1 MQVCR
6 THIVLSSLVIASA
19 CLAFAIPTVRADE
32 ASSTVV
38 MVDTTSIPT
47 VSAQDDPST
56 PQVDATQQQISAKE
70 KKVKALD
77 EVIAQYRARVEQQ
90 MSTAA
95 SLQAQLALLDAQ
107 ADVQTASITRA
118 NAESE
123 RLSLVIE
130 QTGKQIQEANATL
143 TVRRA
148 LLEDAIVRLDESDAT
163 SPLLAMLGEGS
174 LSGYVSRRED
184 WRSVEAQ
191 LAQRVEDVASAKQVL
206 ERARL
211 AAQTAQTAQLQQV
224 QLLTDARRHLDE
236 ERNAKLSLVAETHNR
251 EDQYRRLMA
260 DLARQ
265 QQDESDAAGLL
276 RDQLRT
282 TIETSDDT
290 LARGEVLLDWPI
302 EAKKGISALFHD
314 QTYPFRDMFEH
325 PGIDLPTPVGTPVRA
340 AAGGYV
346 AWNRTGRQYGNYIM
360 IIHPNGIASVYAH
373 LSAFV
378 AKPDTYVERGEV
390 IGYSG
395 GRPGDQ
401 GAGLSTG
408 AHLHFE
414 VRQDGIPVD
423 PLPFLPEM
431 GS

>member
-1 MQVCR
+1 MQVR
-6 THIVLSSLVIASA
+6 GISIVLSSLVITGA
-19 CLAFAIPTVRADE
+19 CLAFAMPAAQADE

-38 MVDTTSIPT
+38 MVDTMSIPT
-47 VSAQDDPST
+47 SMADDDPSAG
-56 PQVDATQQQISAKE
+56 QVDATQQQISAKE

-90 MSTAA
+90 MLTAA

-107 ADVQTASITRA
+107 ADVQTASIARA
-118 NAESE
+118 NAEAE
-123 RLSLVIE
+123 RLALVIE
-130 QTGKQIQEANATL
+130 QTGKQIQTMEATL

-148 LLEDAIVRLDESDAT
+148 LLEDAIVHLDESDQT
-163 SPLLAMLGEGS
+163 SPLLAMLSEKS

-184 WRSVEAQ
+184 WRAVETNLAQ
-191 LAQRVEDVASAKQVL
+191 LVADVNVSKKALEDV
-206 ERARL
+206 RL
-211 AAQTAQTAQLQQV
+211 AAQTAQTAQMQQIGM
-224 QLLTDARRHLDE
+224 LFDARQKLDE
-236 ERNAKLSLVAETHNR
+236 ERNAKLSLVRETHNR

-265 QQDESDAAGLL
+265 QQNESDSASSL

-282 TIETSDDT
+282 TIDTSDDT

-302 EAKKGISALFHD
+302 EAKKGISAVFHD
-314 QTYPFRDMFEH
+314 HSYPFRDMFEH
-325 PGIDLPTPVGTPVRA
+325 PGIDLPAPVGTPVRA
-340 AAGGYV
+340 AAGGYI
-346 AWNRTGRQYGNYIM
+346 AWNRTGKQYGNYIM
-360 IIHPNGIASVYAH
+360 IIHPNGIASVYGH

-378 AKPDTYVERGEV
+378 AKPDTYVERGEI

-431 GS
+431 GE

>member
-32 ASSTVV
+32 ASSTVI
-38 MVDTTSIPT
+38 MVDAISIPT
-47 VSAQDDPST
+47 ASAQDDPST

-107 ADVQTASITRA
+107 ADVQTASIARA

-174 LSGYVSRRED
+174 LSGYVARRED

-265 QQDESDAAGLL
+265 QQNESDAASSL

-325 PGIDLPTPVGTPVRA
+325 PGVDLPAPVGTPVRA

-431 GS
+431 GQ